1 MELISRL
8 IIGKKSKNPEK
19 RDIIWNMAGSFL
31 YAFASMVLS
40 IAVVQIAGEDA
51 GGIFTFAF
59 TTIRPAY
66 VMMAYSGIRPFRSP
80 TPEENTPLGITWGC
94 GS

>member
-1 MELISRL
+1 MEYGRKLPVCVRIH
-8 IIGKKSKNPEK
+8 
-19 RDIIWNMAGSFL
+19 
-31 YAFASMVLS
+31 VLS

-59 TTIRPAY
+59 TTFGQHMF
-66 VMMAYSGIRPFRSP
+66 MMAYFGIRRSRSP
-80 TPEENTPLGITWGC
+80 IPEENTPLGITWGC

>member
-1 MELISRL
+1 MEYGRKLPVCVRIH
-8 IIGKKSKNPEK
+8 
-19 RDIIWNMAGSFL
+19 GSFPL
-31 YAFASMVLS
+31 P
-40 IAVVQIAGEDA
+40 VVQIAGEDA

-59 TTIRPAY
+59 TTFGQHMF
-66 VMMAYSGIRPFRSP
+66 MMAYSGIRPFQTP

>member
-1 MELISRL
+1 MELLSRL

-40 IAVVQIAGEDA
+40 IAVVQIAGEEPE
-51 GGIFTFAF
+51 GSL
-59 TTIRPAY
+59 PL
-66 VMMAYSGIRPFRSP
+66 PSP
-80 TPEENTPLGITWGC
+80 PSASIC
-94 GS
+94 S